1 MESDSDSDESEYDL
15 TSNNFNPIKALLN
28 PSRVK
33 LPCPSAPLFD
43 NLNKYASKFLNP
55 QAKQQKKVTPTSQPE
70 ASTSQDAAPVRRFL
84 PHQGPVT
91 SQRPQRRERNVLT
104 RMDEPQEG
112 PLAVLRDCMVR
123 RARVKVYTRHMAGIR
138 GHCVAYL
145 AAFDKHWN
153 LALED
158 VTETWTRKK
167 KRKAPPALG
176 GAQQPVRRRVQPPR
190 VTVLRSD
197 GAREQC
203 QRHVGQLV
211 VRGEQVALVCVHDRS

>member
-167 KRKAPPALG
+167 KRKAPPAL
-176 GAQQPVRRRVQPPR
+176 A
-190 VTVLRSD
+190 
-197 GAREQC
+197 
-203 QRHVGQLV
+203 
-211 VRGEQVALVCVHDRS
+211 VRGWRRSYPRHAGLSLAMPG